1 MPRADRGTDVS
12 PGWEQ
17 ITIQGAAGS
26 PKPEWTA
33 TMCPH
38 DLACP
43 AADATD
49 WPAART
55 ITEHP
60 LPTAPGKGEP

>member
-1 MPRADRGTDVS
+1 
-12 PGWEQ
+12 
-17 ITIQGAAGS
+17 
-26 PKPEWTA
+26 
-33 TMCPH
+33 MCPH

-43 AADATD
+43 AAGAID
-49 WPAART
+49 WPAARA